1 MSPRDEI
8 KKQLEGILKDNSDD
22 TWQTRSIR
30 ALALAMIQ
38 LINDVENVCAKIDYL
53 KSFFLY
59 FVIAIA
65 ISLVLLVLRAYL

>member
-1 MSPRDEI
+1 MPSRDEI
-8 KKQLEGILKDNSDD
+8 KKQLEEILRENNND

-38 LINDVENVCAKIDYL
+38 IINDIENICSKIDYL

-65 ISLVLLVLRAYL
+65 ISLFLLVLKAYL